1 MSVPPVPESVPRGAV
16 PPPPPDVRGA
26 DDEVLAASPA
36 SAAPGPEGR
45 PAPGRSTR
53 GRRRGLVVAVVVLTA
68 LLVGALGV
76 GAYLWVTTTRWQESS
91 DAWESTS
98 RGLGEDVA
106 RLQAELDGANAELE
120 AARGQ
125 LETAQQRITDLANE
139 KAQLGDENE
148 ASQQYLD
155 YQSRVSEAAGTVAA
169 ALGQCTAAQSQLIAY
184 LGDRDAYDPADLER
198 FSGQVDELCQAA
210 TDANAELQ
218 QELAG

>member
-1 MSVPPVPESVPRGAV
+1 M
-16 PPPPPDVRGA
+16 
-26 DDEVLAASPA
+26 
-36 SAAPGPEGR
+36 
-45 PAPGRSTR
+45 
-53 GRRRGLVVAVVVLTA
+53 VAVVVLA
-68 LLVGALGV
+68 VLLAAALGV
-76 GAYLWVTTTRWQESS
+76 GAYLWVTTARWQESS
-91 DAWESTS
+91 DGWESTS

-169 ALGQCTAAQSQLIAY
+169 ALGRCTTAQSQLIGY

-210 TDANAELQ
+210 TDANAQLQ

>member
-1 MSVPPVPESVPRGAV
+1 MPESVPRGAV
-16 PPPPPDVRGA
+16 PPPSFAPTRDAALADVAASSSG
-26 DDEVLAASPA
+26 DEVTTRPTGDGPA
-36 SAAPGPEGR
+36 DAPAAPR
-45 PAPGRSTR
+45 
-53 GRRRGLVVAVVVLTA
+53 RRRGLVAAVVVLSV
-68 LLVGALGV
+68 LLAAALGV

-91 DAWESTS
+91 AEWETTS

-120 AARGQ
+120 SARGQ
-125 LETAQQRITDLANE
+125 LATAQQRITDLANE

-169 ALGQCTAAQSQLIAY
+169 ALGQCTTAQSQLIGY

-210 TDANAELQ
+210 TDANAQLQ

>member
-1 MSVPPVPESVPRGAV
+1 LSVPPAPDAVPRGSV
-16 PPPPPDVRGA
+16 PPPVPH
-26 DDEVLAASPA
+26 AS
-36 SAAPGPEGR
+36 SREGVDLVA
-45 PAPGRSTR
+45 PAPGDAAAGSPATAVPARAAH
-53 GRRRGLVVAVVVLTA
+53 RRRGLVAAVVVLA
-68 LLVGALGV
+68 VLLVAALGV

-91 DAWESTS
+91 AGWESTS
-98 RGLGEDVA
+98 RALGEDVA

-120 AARGQ
+120 SARGQ
-125 LETAQQRITDLANE
+125 LATAQQRITDLANE

-169 ALGQCTAAQSQLIAY
+169 ALGQCTTAQSQLIGY

-210 TDANAELQ
+210 TDANAQLQ